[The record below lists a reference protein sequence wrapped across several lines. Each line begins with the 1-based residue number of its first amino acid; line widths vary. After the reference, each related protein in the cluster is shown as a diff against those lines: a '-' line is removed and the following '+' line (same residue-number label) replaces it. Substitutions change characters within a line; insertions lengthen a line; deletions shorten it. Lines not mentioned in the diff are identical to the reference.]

1 MPSEQNCVRR
11 FILLTCRS
19 SLMVLALVGTGQ
31 MGQAV
36 AEVAADQG
44 HTIGPRFDS
53 DRPFGDADPSTLSN
67 VDVAVDFSLPSY
79 ALDHIRQYCE
89 WGVPA
94 VVGTTGW
101 YDDLDTVEGWVQ
113 EHDGSLLY
121 APNFSV
127 GVAVLRTA
135 LEAALPLLDRL
146 DDYDAF
152 VQETHHTQ
160 KADSPSGTA
169 VMLGEHVVKGLE
181 RKDHVAS
188 ETQHGRIDPSA
199 VHVTSTRAGTVHGEH
214 TVSFDSPFD
223 RLALRHRAKGRRGF
237 AVGAVRAA
245 EWLQGRPG
253 LFTLDDMLSD
263 WLADA
268 AASD

>member
-1 MPSEQNCVRR
+1 
-11 FILLTCRS
+11 
-19 SLMVLALVGTGQ
+19 MVLALVGTGQ

-36 AEVAADQG
+36 AEVATDQG

-53 DRPFGDADPSTLSN
+53 GRPFEDADPSALSD
-67 VDVAVDFSLPSY
+67 VDVAVDFSLPGC
-79 ALDHIRQYCE
+79 ALDHLRRYCE
-89 WGVPA
+89 WNLPA

-101 YDDLDTVEGWVQ
+101 YDELDAVEGWVQ
-113 EHDGSLLY
+113 EHGASLLY

-135 LEAALPLLDRL
+135 LEAALPLLDEL
-146 DDYDAF
+146 EDYDAF

-169 VMLGEHVVKGLE
+169 TMLGEHVVKGLE
-181 RKDHVAS
+181 RKDHVEP

-199 VHVTSTRAGTVHGEH
+199 VHVTATRAGTVHGEH

-223 RLALRHRAKGRRGF
+223 RIAFRHRAKGRRGF

-245 EWLQGRPG
+245 EWIQGRSG

-268 AASD
+268 APST